1 VISALHQRFP
11 DTFTPF
17 LTHMLARSLALPN
30 KQQLAALSP
39 EQREKEESTRI
50 VKQRILLRIV
60 GELWL
65 IGVLR
70 NVEDGIAALNS
81 GNAAVGSGSVNGVK
95 DNVAGFVSGPIKELK
110 ETKET
115 KTSGEGFMYTV
126 MKDLVCRITSLC
138 INDFQCR

>member
-1 VISALHQRFP
+1 MISALHQRFP

-17 LTHMLARSLALPN
+17 LTHTLARSLAPPN
-30 KQQLAALSP
+30 YKQLASLSP

-50 VKQRILLRIV
+50 LKQRILLRIA

-81 GNAAVGSGSVNGVK
+81 GSAAVGAGSVNGVK
-95 DNVAGFVSGPIKELK
+95 DNVAGFVSSPIKELK
-110 ETKET
+110 ELKET

-126 MKDLVCRITSLC
+126 LKDLVCRITP
-138 INDFQCR
+138 FV